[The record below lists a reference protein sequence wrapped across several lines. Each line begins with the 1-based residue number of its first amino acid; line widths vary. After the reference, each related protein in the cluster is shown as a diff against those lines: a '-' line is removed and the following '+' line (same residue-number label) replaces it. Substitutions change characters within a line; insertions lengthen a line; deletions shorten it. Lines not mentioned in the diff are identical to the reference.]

1 MSTWTGS
8 QLRSQPGGVSL
19 QVPSAEDKGREPGGR
34 SLWGEMKDVSSTSP
48 WDFFFFFNVAPNM
61 CH

>member
-8 QLRSQPGGVSL
+8 QLRSQPGVVSL

-48 WDFFFFFNVAPNM
+48 WDFFFF
-61 CH
+61 